1 MTNYPSA
8 ADPFVDT
15 TGRLTRYGHQWLT
28 TVKDEVVEA
37 ATQATLA
44 ALSDL
49 TAELTN
55 RINDLESALADL
67 ATTLNDVSF
76 DVTSK
81 LAELGDE
88 LANTQ
93 SLAAEAISAARVEN
107 IVPQLATV
115 DLKVRGLG
123 VTDYMYMPTAAT
135 FNVYNVTTY
144 GIPGGTNPGPPPGE
158 YSYLEP

>member
-1 MTNYPSA
+1 MTDYPSA

-55 RINDLESALADL
+55 RI
-67 ATTLNDVSF
+67 
-76 DVTSK
+76 
-81 LAELGDE
+81 AELE
-88 LANTQ
+88 EQLANATAT
-93 SLAAEAISAARVEN
+93 AAEALSSSRVEN
-107 IVPQLATV
+107 IVPQLATF

-123 VTDYMYMPTAAT
+123 VTDYMYMPAAAT
-135 FNVYNVTTY
+135 FNIFTVGTY
-144 GIPGGTNPGPPPGE
+144 GVPGGTDPGPPPGE
-158 YSYLEP
+158 FAVLEP

>member
-1 MTNYPSA
+1 MTDYPSA
-8 ADPFVDT
+8 GDPFVDA

-28 TVKDEVVEA
+28 TVKDEVAEA

-55 RINDLESALADL
+55 RI
-67 ATTLNDVSF
+67 
-76 DVTSK
+76 
-81 LAELGDE
+81 AELE
-88 LANTQ
+88 EQLANATAT
-93 SLAAEAISAARVEN
+93 AAEALSSSRVEN

-123 VTDYMYMPTAAT
+123 VTDYMYMPAAGT
-135 FNVYNVTTY
+135 FNVYNVGTY
-144 GIPGGTNPGPPPGE
+144 GVPGGTDPGPPSGE
-158 YSYLEP
+158 FAVLEP